1 MKKLVLITGTG
12 RSGTSTMAGMLHHL
26 GLYVPGPY
34 LEANESNPKGFF
46 ESRWAIAFHRKITTS
61 ARIDFFDSRPSA
73 LLRAREVVGPELRR
87 ELVDFLREHS
97 AQHDQVVVKDPRA
110 VWAHQVWRE
119 AAAEA
124 GLELCHISM
133 LRHPAEVVGSRRT
146 YYVKSDDPE
155 DVRRYELI
163 NVARWINNSL
173 IGERETRGRRRAF
186 VRYVDLLADWRSAAQ
201 RLVEDLG
208 LQFDADVTSR
218 GPHEVDEF
226 IDSGLRRHA
235 AVTWSDLQVPAD
247 LQAVAEA
254 TWEDLAR
261 LADHHG
267 ADPEIEA
274 DLDRQ
279 AERYDLVVAQAAGI
293 SYDLIQEARADGRR
307 QGADGVRR
315 EMAAKATTRPTAS
328 REPPARPTISEMP
341 VGQVGGRDLL
351 KVVARRLRRKATGP
365 FSRR

>member
-1 MKKLVLITGTG
+1 V
-12 RSGTSTMAGMLHHL
+12 A
-26 GLYVPGPY
+26 
-34 LEANESNPKGFF
+34 
-46 ESRWAIAFHRKITTS
+46 SR
-61 ARIDFFDSRPSA
+61 
-73 LLRAREVVGPELRR
+73 E
-87 ELVDFLREHS
+87 
-97 AQHDQVVVKDPRA
+97 
-110 VWAHQVWRE
+110 
-119 AAAEA
+119 
-124 GLELCHISM
+124 
-133 LRHPAEVVGSRRT
+133 
-146 YYVKSDDPE
+146 
-155 DVRRYELI
+155 
-163 NVARWINNSL
+163 
-173 IGERETRGRRRAF
+173 
-186 VRYVDLLADWRSAAQ
+186 
-201 RLVEDLG
+201 
-208 LQFDADVTSR
+208 
-218 GPHEVDEF
+218 PHEVDEF

-235 AVTWSDLQVPAD
+235 AVTWSDLEVPAD

-351 KVVARRLRRKATGP
+351 KVVAGRLRRKATGP